1 MLVGKYPGR
10 TRCTRTPNGASSKA
24 RASVKESRLALLPV
38 YAAKDGQDSMEE
50 REERLRMWPVWRVRK
65 WVRKG
70 LVKAIGPKRFVW
82 NWNLMS
88 SILLLDVTMSV
99 HVMGEFTVE
108 TYEIS
113 STGPTPE
120 LLPTLLTRTSTYP

>member
-10 TRCTRTPNGASSKA
+10 TRCTRTPNGASSNA

-88 SILLLDVTMSV
+88 SILVLNVIISV
-99 HVMGEFTVE
+99 HVVSGFDV
-108 TYEIS
+108 
-113 STGPTPE
+113 
-120 LLPTLLTRTSTYP
+120 

>member
-88 SILLLDVTMSV
+88 SILGINVITVLAF
-99 HVMGEFTVE
+99 HVMGE
-108 TYEIS
+108 
-113 STGPTPE
+113 
-120 LLPTLLTRTSTYP
+120 

>member
-88 SILLLDVTMSV
+88 SILGMNVFISV
-99 HVMGEFTVE
+99 HVVGEFDVL

-120 LLPTLLTRTSTYP
+120 LLPTLLTSTSTCP